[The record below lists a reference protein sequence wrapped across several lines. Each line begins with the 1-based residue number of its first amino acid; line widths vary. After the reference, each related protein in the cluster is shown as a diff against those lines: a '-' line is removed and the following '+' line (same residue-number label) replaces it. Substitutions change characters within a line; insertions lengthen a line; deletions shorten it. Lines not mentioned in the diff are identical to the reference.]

1 MNSSSP
7 QALQGLRILDF
18 SHVYQGPVGT
28 QLLADYGADVIKVE
42 RPGSGDWSRAWGP
55 FTKDVSLP
63 FANLNRNKR
72 SLAIDMKAEDGKAMV
87 RKLIEN
93 SDVVVHNFRKGVMEK
108 LGFGYQDM
116 VKLNPRIIY
125 AWSSGWGDEGPYA
138 DSGRGGHDM
147 MARAEGGWF
156 IHYDQTKPPI
166 PGGVSID
173 YPAGLNLMI
182 GILMALYQREKT
194 GLGQMVSTD
203 LLSVAFHAHAW
214 EGATELNAEKID
226 RGAAVGGTEAAI
238 NKAFATADGFIEISP
253 VFSDNA
259 LRDLSVAMG
268 MGDLSLD
275 PRFATEA
282 LQIQNR
288 AELNAVLAGKFT
300 DKATEEWITQLEAGG
315 VFCARVRS
323 FREAMKDPQIAA
335 NKMVVTMEHPR
346 AGELKLLGT
355 PMRLHGTPPTLRL
368 PPPDLGEQSCDIAA
382 ELGYTPEEIQQLV
395 ASGVL
400 SQGGDGKAR
409 SRKS

>member
-1 MNSSSP
+1 
-7 QALQGLRILDF
+7 
-18 SHVYQGPVGT
+18 
-28 QLLADYGADVIKVE
+28 
-42 RPGSGDWSRAWGP
+42 
-55 FTKDVSLP
+55 
-63 FANLNRNKR
+63 
-72 SLAIDMKAEDGKAMV
+72 
-87 RKLIEN
+87 
-93 SDVVVHNFRKGVMEK
+93 
-108 LGFGYQDM
+108 M
-116 VKLNPRIIY
+116 VKLNPSIIY

-156 IHYDQTKPPI
+156 IHYDETKPPI

-194 GLGQMVSTD
+194 GMGQMVSTD

-214 EGATELNAEKID
+214 EGATELNADKID

-268 MGDLSLD
+268 IGDLSLD

-282 LQIQNR
+282 LQVENSD
-288 AELNAVLAGKFT
+288 ELNALIAATLKDRT
-300 DKATEEWITQLEAGG
+300 TEEWMMQLEAGG

-323 FREAMKDPQIAA
+323 FTESIDDPQIAA
-335 NKMVVTMEHPR
+335 NKMVVAMDHPR
-346 AGELKLLGT
+346 AGELKMLGT
-355 PMRLHGTPPTLRL
+355 PMRLHGTPPSLRL
-368 PPPDLGEQSCDIAA
+368 PPPNLGEQSCDIAT
-382 ELGYTPEEIQQLV
+382 ELGYSPEEIQQLV
-395 ASGVL
+395 ASGVI
-400 SQGGDGKAR
+400 SEGGDGKAR
-409 SRKS
+409 SRRADSSPK